1 MTAYPFT
8 PSDAEER
15 IKESIKPVE
24 FKFSDFGTGFM
35 DENLPAIAIDYL
47 MNHQDFPADE
57 NYNPKQDPPVTWS
70 ETKNVVWKAEIVGRG
85 HGSPTIVGKHVYIAS
100 ADEKADVQYV
110 ICLDRATGKNL
121 WQTAVHK
128 SGMMQKNK
136 KASAASTRA
145 ESRAVVASVVPSPR
159 ALQACISQVWP

>member
-57 NYNPKQDPPVTWS
+57 NYNPKQDPQYRPHTS
-70 ETKNVVWKAEIVGRG
+70 RG
-85 HGSPTIVGKHVYIAS
+85 HSNALEPPAL
-100 ADEKADVQYV
+100 A
-110 ICLDRATGKNL
+110 C
-121 WQTAVHK
+121 
-128 SGMMQKNK
+128 
-136 KASAASTRA
+136 SAAGGFHHG
-145 ESRAVVASVVPSPR
+145 SRIRVSHNRRSHGHR
-159 ALQACISQVWP
+159 